1 MEIFLDAAVFRVKV
15 DNDLGGISIYHK
27 ESIFPW
33 REKRLANGKREGAI
47 ICVGAWFQYLLVLL
61 VVYYVNFA
69 PPGDKFWKGGGVKYV
84 LVLIPSN

>member
-1 MEIFLDAAVFRVKV
+1 MESSLDAAVFRVKL
-15 DNDLGGISIYHK
+15 DNDLGGISISHK

-61 VVYYVNFA
+61 VVDDVNCA
-69 PPGDKFWKGGGVKYV
+69 PPGNKFWKGGGVRDV
-84 LVLIPSN
+84 I